1 MENNT
6 NINFPTQL
14 NSYDLKEVIG
24 IGSPGVFVYKITIKD
39 KENNN
44 LYALKQIDSN
54 KWNRILNGKN
64 EFFEKVKNEAK
75 LLQKLNSKYIIKYY
89 TSFEENNYY
98 NIITEYC
105 SDEDLNDYYNKK
117 KRNNE
122 KIDEKTIWII
132 FLKILLGIAEI
143 HENRIIHRDI
153 KPLNIFIK
161 NEENL
166 DIKIGDLGEGKLLLK
181 NSYTETLNLGTE
193 IYRSPEQ
200 IENDENGNKKYSN
213 KIDIW
218 SLGITLYELCTFR
231 NPFGFNKHQILKN
244 IKSGNFKFEPITENE
259 IKINN
264 NNNSINE
271 LNKII
276 ELMLKKNPK
285 ERPSAKELLNNE
297 IIVKKL
303 KEYNLESEKQLI
315 LKENNINNTQIIPE
329 DYSEHFIDKLIETI
343 PMSVEKEIEDVNHNF
358 IKSEETFRKIN
369 SDKQITYNNLNLEED
384 FYYENLIEYEN
395 QIQIIEYNI
404 KLICKEY
411 DELIK
416 NEKLKSDKLIEE
428 INKEKDIDEF
438 YNMIESYIDINYKD
452 EENKE
457 KIKIKI
463 IEIIF
468 NIKQLLILKQNR
480 QVDEERKRKIE
491 EEKTREEKIKILKE
505 ENKNKINKP
514 KDSKQIFKY
523 LKNKIKDY
531 NKDRKENEKE
541 IINIFEER
549 NKKFNQNKNLNK
561 CIYFNK
567 RENFKL
573 FNKNNYSNIDFSC
586 VCSFCQN
593 KINQKII
600 KFEEVKENNS
610 DYKLCNNCCNKII
623 KKIKNNKIEKF
634 IIDDNKNENEKFDE
648 NINVDLKGLYLV
660 KNNNEYI
667 KIVDEITIVNQ
678 NKEYKLK
685 LINLNYEMIKEETT
699 KVKIEFQINSE
710 NNNRLKFIFKGVHYD
725 INGPD
730 NNDNYYVI
738 LNIYY
743 LNKKFP
749 GLYIYSGFII
759 DSNNNQSSK
768 YMFSIKIE

>member
-14 NSYDLKEVIG
+14 DSYIIKEAIGFGSLGVI
-24 IGSPGVFVYKITIKD
+24 VYKVTIKD
-39 KENNN
+39 KENNF
-44 LYALKQIDSN
+44 YALKQINPN
-54 KWNRILNGKN
+54 KWNLNLNGNNKYFEKFKN
-64 EFFEKVKNEAK
+64 EVN

-89 TSFEENNYY
+89 TSFKENNYY

-105 SDEDLNDYYNKK
+105 SDKDLNEYYYEK

-143 HENRIIHRDI
+143 HKNKIIHRDI

-181 NSYTETLNLGTE
+181 NSYTDTLNLGTE
-193 IYRSPEQ
+193 IYKSPEQ

-244 IKSGNFKFEPITENE
+244 IKSGNFKFAPITENE

-358 IKSEETFRKIN
+358 TN
-369 SDKQITYNNLNLEED
+369 
-384 FYYENLIEYEN
+384 
-395 QIQIIEYNI
+395 
-404 KLICKEY
+404 Y
-411 DELIK
+411 D
-416 NEKLKSDKLIEE
+416 N
-428 INKEKDIDEF
+428 
-438 YNMIESYIDINYKD
+438 
-452 EENKE
+452 
-457 KIKIKI
+457 
-463 IEIIF
+463 
-468 NIKQLLILKQNR
+468 
-480 QVDEERKRKIE
+480 
-491 EEKTREEKIKILKE
+491 
-505 ENKNKINKP
+505 
-514 KDSKQIFKY
+514 
-523 LKNKIKDY
+523 
-531 NKDRKENEKE
+531 
-541 IINIFEER
+541 
-549 NKKFNQNKNLNK
+549 
-561 CIYFNK
+561 
-567 RENFKL
+567 
-573 FNKNNYSNIDFSC
+573 
-586 VCSFCQN
+586 
-593 KINQKII
+593 
-600 KFEEVKENNS
+600 
-610 DYKLCNNCCNKII
+610 
-623 KKIKNNKIEKF
+623 
-634 IIDDNKNENEKFDE
+634 
-648 NINVDLKGLYLV
+648 
-660 KNNNEYI
+660 
-667 KIVDEITIVNQ
+667 
-678 NKEYKLK
+678 
-685 LINLNYEMIKEETT
+685 
-699 KVKIEFQINSE
+699 
-710 NNNRLKFIFKGVHYD
+710 
-725 INGPD
+725 
-730 NNDNYYVI
+730 
-738 LNIYY
+738 
-743 LNKKFP
+743 
-749 GLYIYSGFII
+749 
-759 DSNNNQSSK
+759 
-768 YMFSIKIE
+768 